1 MGIYP
6 ESFEGLQ
13 IFYPKYNLSDSLGN
27 TISGVAVKQLI
38 IFNELNRS
46 YISPLPLEN
55 LNLYVIGMVKE
66 SNFKRVEL
74 RINFDLIS
82 TLLLFLFLL
91 VASIPLLGIIN
102 LSKGDN
108 LTQNKVI
115 QSGKSLMG
123 LFLVIGFTVSPYK
136 NKPVPIDEITYKLA
150 EKSETIFMA
159 LWD

>member
-1 MGIYP
+1 VGIYP
-6 ESFEGLQ
+6 GFFEGLQ

-55 LNLYVIGMVKE
+55 LNLYIIGMVKE
-66 SNFKRVEL
+66 SNFKRVGL

-115 QSGKSLMG
+115 QSG
-123 LFLVIGFTVSPYK
+123 
-136 NKPVPIDEITYKLA
+136 
-150 EKSETIFMA
+150 
-159 LWD
+159 